1 MFNCIGGE
9 VCEGSA
15 LPSETA
21 SAAFLRRRSPP
32 PDPTA
37 RRAVWSVVTASASN
51 MAYEINLRLRV
62 GKLMTHTIGLRAPP
76 PHVSCRGR
84 KRRIPPPLAPSASPR
99 RPSCRAERGR
109 RKRRRMKSAS
119 SRFSP
124 TASAAFPCRR
134 LPPLLPPPPAPR
146 SPRPRFPFSGVGAY
160 LFCSSVVFCISPC
173 IL

>member
-9 VCEGSA
+9 VCEGS
-15 LPSETA
+15 LPFPSETA

-37 RRAVWSVVTASASN
+37 RRAVWSVVAASASN

-62 GKLMTHTIGLRAPP
+62 GKLMTHSIGLRAPP

-99 RPSCRAERGR
+99 RPLCRAERGR

-119 SRFSP
+119 SRF
-124 TASAAFPCRR
+124 
-134 LPPLLPPPPAPR
+134 LPPPPAPR

-173 IL
+173 NK